1 MTEHLSE
8 QLLEKYRRRVM
19 SPTDTLAADDHLASC
34 ESCRDLAREPLQI
47 EAIVSALREN
57 LGSGV
62 VGLET
67 DHPSYEQ
74 IVALVDGEIDQ
85 ASLDAVESHLE
96 ICAACADDVS
106 DLRTVRSQV
115 LAPTAW
121 RSADETTLTLRQ
133 KIAAFAHS
141 IRLPLRPALT
151 ATLALLFI
159 SALIAV
165 FLVRRTDRVTESPQ
179 RAGAVEPSGVP
190 PAASPA
196 SGSET
201 GIQPSTPPIESLP
214 IDSEVVLALNDAG
227 GRVTLDATGNVG
239 GLGSVS
245 PSAMQAVKEALTT
258 GRVDLPSSS
267 ELIGKKSTLLGP
279 KDEADSFSLISPVGT
294 ATRSGRPMLRWRQLS
309 GASSYT
315 VSILDADFN
324 AVTTSPPLTGTSWT
338 PPRALDR
345 GRIYSWQVTAVKDG
359 KEIVS
364 PSTPAP
370 EARFK
375 VLEKAKADELNEVER
390 VANSHLARGVL
401 YARAGVLDDA
411 ERELRSLLAANPK
424 SPIAQKLLQSVRA
437 SRRK

>member
-1 MTEHLSE
+1 VTEHLSE
-8 QLLEKYRRRVM
+8 QLLEQYRRRVM
-19 SPTDTLAADDHLASC
+19 SPTDTLAADDHLALC

-47 EAIVSALREN
+47 EAVVSGLLEN

-74 IVALVDGEIDQ
+74 IVALVDGEFDQ
-85 ASLDAVESHLE
+85 ASRETVESHLE
-96 ICAACADDVS
+96 ICAACAEDVNDLRNVRS
-106 DLRTVRSQV
+106 DLLASSAKESADAM
-115 LAPTAW
+115 APTLW
-121 RSADETTLTLRQ
+121 Q
-133 KIAAFAHS
+133 KIAAFTQA
-141 IRLPLRPALT
+141 IRLPSQPAFTAALATLLLT
-151 ATLALLFI
+151 ASVAIFFAWKAKTPA
-159 SALIAV
+159 
-165 FLVRRTDRVTESPQ
+165 ESP
-179 RAGAVEPSGVP
+179 RAGGAG
-190 PAASPA
+190 AS
-196 SGSET
+196 
-201 GIQPSTPPIESLP
+201 QPSTEVPPGSNIESGVQP
-214 IDSEVVLALNDAG
+214 SAPQPDVPNNSAIVLALNDAG
-227 GRVTLDATGNVG
+227 GRVTFDAAGNVV
-239 GLGSVS
+239 GLGPIS
-245 PSAMQAVKEALTT
+245 PSSMQAVKEALTT
-258 GRVDLPSSS
+258 GRVDVPSSS

-324 AVTTSPPLTGTSWT
+324 AVATSPPLTGTSWT

-345 GRIYSWQVTAVKDG
+345 GRTYSWQVTAVKDG

-401 YARAGVLDDA
+401 YARAGLLDDA
-411 ERELRSLLAANPK
+411 ERELRALVAENPK